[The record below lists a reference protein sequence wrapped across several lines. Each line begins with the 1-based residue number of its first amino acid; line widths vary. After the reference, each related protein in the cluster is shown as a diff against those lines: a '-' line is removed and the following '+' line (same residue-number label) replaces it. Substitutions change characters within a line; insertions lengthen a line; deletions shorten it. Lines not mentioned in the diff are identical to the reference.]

1 MEPQLQNE
9 HPQQHKFKCGGIR
22 QRRRLQLG
30 LHICRHSPLSG
41 NSNEAVRIF
50 LYGNRPKWSPFANNF
65 TGEIDTLALKRYCK
79 SLSNP
84 QKASTGNS
92 PRKSTSRCA
101 REAPLAE
108 ASRTKFGE
116 SPQATA
122 AKGFPVNRRRAQ
134 PQTHGSDMDHISQ
147 GPDENTHYHNHSY
160 HHHMDYHNSAST
172 ATGLPEDICLA
183 WR

>member
-1 MEPQLQNE
+1 VRGDSPETPTPTRTTYL
-9 HPQQHKFKCGGIR
+9 PA
-22 QRRRLQLG
+22 L
-30 LHICRHSPLSG
+30 RHSPLSG

-84 QKASTGNS
+84 QKASTSNS
-92 PRKSTSRCA
+92 PRKSTSRRA

-108 ASRTKFGE
+108 ASRTKFVE

-122 AKGFPVNRRRAQ
+122 AKGFPVNRRRSTTNAWFRHRPYITRSRLEHHITTITPIITIWTIIIAHRLLQ
-134 PQTHGSDMDHISQ
+134 GSPRTSAWHGV
-147 GPDENTHYHNHSY
+147 
-160 HHHMDYHNSAST
+160 
-172 ATGLPEDICLA
+172 
-183 WR
+183 R